1 MNWETVE
8 SSQINEVG
16 YDLASE
22 TLGIRFKA
30 TSRGPASEYHYA
42 NVPRLLY
49 RAMITAESVGGF
61 FAAEIKKRPD
71 LYPYTKM
78 GDVLP
83 PAPEN
88 PDSALLKIDK
98 MTPEQIFA
106 PGTMDP
112 ILEAIRT
119 EVTRQAAKLDI
130 STEQNRKAIGSLAF
144 KVTKSKT
151 FIEGQRKSLVAA
163 EKKRLAAIDSEGRR
177 IWDILEGIAAEVRKP
192 LTDREQ
198 IDKDRIAGHEAKLLV
213 LLEAAKVPFGC
224 TVAELKDVIA
234 RVELVDP
241 ATFEEFA
248 SLAAGHKANAL
259 KELNAALKVSEEVE
273 RQKAE
278 NERLRSE
285 ASERETQERA
295 ISAARIAREQAELD
309 AEAERQRL
317 MSEKQQAEDRAAAA
331 ERRALQAVEEERAR
345 AAEAKAAQEAE
356 TAKREAN
363 KKHVAKVER
372 EVAIALVNL
381 CSLTDA
387 QAEVVIG
394 TIRQS
399 LIPHVTIAY

>member
-1 MNWETVE
+1 MNWETVD

-16 YDLASE
+16 YDAASK
-22 TLGIRFKA
+22 TLGIRFKPGR
-30 TSRGPASEYHYA
+30 TSPASEYRYA
-42 NVPRLLY
+42 NVPPMVH
-49 RAMITAESVGGF
+49 RAMITAESVGSY

-130 STEQNRKAIGSLAF
+130 STEQNRKALGSLAF

-192 LTDREQ
+192 LTDWEQ
-198 IDKDRIAGHEAKLLV
+198 IDKDRMYRHEATLAS
-213 LLEAAKVPFGC
+213 LLEAAKIPFGSD
-224 TVAELKDVIA
+224 AAHLKSMIA
-234 RVELVDP
+234 HVEGIDP
-241 ATFEEFA
+241 TTCEEYA

-285 ASERETQERA
+285 ASEREQREVA
-295 ISAARIAREQAELD
+295 ISAARIAREQAERD

-317 MSEKQQAEDRAAAA
+317 MAEKQQAEDRAAAA

-363 KKHVAKVER
+363 KKHVAKIQR
-372 EVAIALVNL
+372 GIGSG
-381 CSLTDA
+381 CSCRS
-387 QAEVVIG
+387 V
-394 TIRQS
+394 
-399 LIPHVTIAY
+399 

>member
-1 MNWETVE
+1 
-8 SSQINEVG
+8 
-16 YDLASE
+16 
-22 TLGIRFKA
+22 
-30 TSRGPASEYHYA
+30 
-42 NVPRLLY
+42 
-49 RAMITAESVGGF
+49 
-61 FAAEIKKRPD
+61 
-71 LYPYTKM
+71 
-78 GDVLP
+78 
-83 PAPEN
+83 
-88 PDSALLKIDK
+88 

-130 STEQNRKAIGSLAF
+130 STEQNRKALGSLAF

-192 LTDREQ
+192 LTDWEQ
-198 IDKDRIAGHEAKLLV
+198 IDKDRIASHESLIMKLQEWAKPV
-213 LLEAAKVPFGC
+213 FGATAADIRSSIHAIESLDTDKC
-224 TVAELKDVIA
+224 
-234 RVELVDP
+234 
-241 ATFEEFA
+241 EEFA

-259 KELNAALKVSEEVE
+259 KELNAALNVSKEIE

-295 ISAARIAREQAELD
+295 ISAARIAREQAERD

-317 MSEKQQAEDRAAAA
+317 MAEKQQAEDRAAAA

-345 AAEAKAAQEAE
+345 AAEAKAEEEAK
-356 TAKREAN
+356 AARREMN
-363 KKHVAKVER
+363 KKHVAKINAEAAAGMVADGLDEEAARLVVE
-372 EVAIALVNL
+372 AIA
-381 CSLTDA
+381 A
-387 QAEVVIG
+387 G
-394 TIRQS
+394 K
-399 LIPHVTIAY
+399 IPHVSIQY

>member
-16 YDLASE
+16 YDLASK

-42 NVPRLLY
+42 GVPPMVH
-49 RAMITAESVGGF
+49 RAMITAESVGGY

-71 LYPYTKM
+71 LYPYTRM

-88 PDSALLKIDK
+88 PDSALLVIDK

-192 LTDREQ
+192 LTDWEQ
-198 IDKDRIAGHEAKLLV
+198 IDKDRVARHEAVIMALLDD
-213 LLEAAKVPFGC
+213 AKVPFGASAQEISA
-224 TVAELKDVIA
+224 TIERVTRLDTSDMQEFEQLAE
-234 RVELVDP
+234 
-241 ATFEEFA
+241 
-248 SLAAGHKANAL
+248 GHKKNTLKAL
-259 KELNAALKVSEEVE
+259 GEAFRMAADAED
-273 RQKAE
+273 QKAE
-278 NERLRSE
+278 NERLRAE

-295 ISAARIAREQAELD
+295 ISAARIAREQAERD

-317 MSEKQQAEDRAAAA
+317 MADKLQAEDRATAA

-345 AAEAKAAQEAE
+345 AAEAKAELAAE
-356 TAKREAN
+356 VAKREAN
-363 KKHVAKVER
+363 KKHVAKIHAEIANVLCNWVSADAMDEAIN
-372 EVAIALVNL
+372 AIAQGLV
-381 CSLTDA
+381 
-387 QAEVVIG
+387 
-394 TIRQS
+394 
-399 LIPHVTIAY
+399 PHVSIQY

>member
-1 MNWETVE
+1 MRVHGCCMRQGIHPQLDTARLAP
-8 SSQINEVG
+8 SIGASQEPRQRRCNRELGTCRQLADKRSGLRI
-16 YDLASE
+16 LASK

-30 TSRGPASEYHYA
+30 PQRAAPASEYHYA
-42 NVPRLLY
+42 SVPPMVH
-49 RAMITAESVGGF
+49 RAMITAESVGSY
-61 FAAEIKKRPD
+61 FATEIKKRPD

-192 LTDREQ
+192 LTDWEQ
-198 IDKDRIAGHEAKLLV
+198 IDKDRIIVMRRLWHRYSKLPRFPL
-213 LLEAAKVPFGC
+213 G
-224 TVAELKDVIA
+224 
-234 RVELVDP
+234 
-241 ATFEEFA
+241 
-248 SLAAGHKANAL
+248 
-259 KELNAALKVSEEVE
+259 
-273 RQKAE
+273 QM
-278 NERLRSE
+278 RL
-285 ASERETQERA
+285 T
-295 ISAARIAREQAELD
+295 
-309 AEAERQRL
+309 
-317 MSEKQQAEDRAAAA
+317 
-331 ERRALQAVEEERAR
+331 
-345 AAEAKAAQEAE
+345 
-356 TAKREAN
+356 
-363 KKHVAKVER
+363 
-372 EVAIALVNL
+372 
-381 CSLTDA
+381 
-387 QAEVVIG
+387 
-394 TIRQS
+394 
-399 LIPHVTIAY
+399 

>member
-1 MNWETVE
+1 MV
-8 SSQINEVG
+8 
-16 YDLASE
+16 
-22 TLGIRFKA
+22 
-30 TSRGPASEYHYA
+30 H
-42 NVPRLLY
+42 
-49 RAMITAESVGGF
+49 RAMITAESVGGY
-61 FAAEIKKRPD
+61 FATEIKKRPD

-192 LTDREQ
+192 LTDWEQ
-198 IDKDRIAGHEAKLLV
+198 IDKDRITRHEETLAF
-213 LLEAAKVPFGC
+213 LLERAKVPFGAN
-224 TVAELKDVIA
+224 VADLKAIIA
-234 RVELVDP
+234 GVEAIDP
-241 ATFEEFA
+241 ATCEEFA
-248 SLAAGHKANAL
+248 SLAAGHKASAL
-259 KELNAALKVSEEVE
+259 KELNAALKVSEEGE

-295 ISAARIAREQAELD
+295 ISAARFAREQAERD

-317 MSEKQQAEDRAAAA
+317 MAEKQQAEDRAAAA

-345 AAEAKAAQEAE
+345 AAEAKAAAEAE

-363 KKHVAKVER
+363 KKHVAKIHAEIANVLCNWVSADVMDEAIQ
-372 EVAIALVNL
+372 AIAQGLV
-381 CSLTDA
+381 
-387 QAEVVIG
+387 
-394 TIRQS
+394 
-399 LIPHVTIAY
+399 PHVSIQY

>member
-1 MNWETVE
+1 MNWETVD

-16 YDLASE
+16 YDAASK
-22 TLGIRFKA
+22 TLGIRFKPGR
-30 TSRGPASEYHYA
+30 TSPASEYHYA
-42 NVPRLLY
+42 NVPPMVH
-49 RAMITAESVGGF
+49 RAMITAESVGSY

-130 STEQNRKAIGSLAF
+130 STEQNRKALGSLAF

-192 LTDREQ
+192 LTDWEQ
-198 IDKDRIAGHEAKLLV
+198 IDKDR
-213 LLEAAKVPFGC
+213 
-224 TVAELKDVIA
+224 VA
-234 RVELVDP
+234 
-241 ATFEEFA
+241 
-248 SLAAGHKANAL
+248 
-259 KELNAALKVSEEVE
+259 
-273 RQKAE
+273 
-278 NERLRSE
+278 
-285 ASERETQERA
+285 
-295 ISAARIAREQAELD
+295 
-309 AEAERQRL
+309 
-317 MSEKQQAEDRAAAA
+317 
-331 ERRALQAVEEERAR
+331 
-345 AAEAKAAQEAE
+345 
-356 TAKREAN
+356 
-363 KKHVAKVER
+363 
-372 EVAIALVNL
+372 
-381 CSLTDA
+381 
-387 QAEVVIG
+387 
-394 TIRQS
+394 
-399 LIPHVTIAY
+399 

>member
-1 MNWETVE
+1 MNWESVD

-16 YDLASE
+16 YDLASK

-30 TSRGPASEYHYA
+30 TAKSGPSEYHYA
-42 NVPRLLY
+42 SVPPMVH
-49 RAMITAESVGGF
+49 RAMITAESVGGY

-130 STEQNRKAIGSLAF
+130 STEQNRKALGSLAF

-192 LTDREQ
+192 LTDWEQ
-198 IDKDRIAGHEAKLLV
+198 IDKDRVASHESLIMKLL
-213 LLEAAKVPFGC
+213 ECGQASFRSHRC
-224 TVAELKDVIA
+224 RHTVYPSHAIECIDTDNMR
-234 RVELVDP
+234 RVR
-241 ATFEEFA
+241 FA
-248 SLAAGHKANAL
+248 CRWTQGQCSQGT
-259 KELNAALKVSEEVE
+259 ECCPQGI
-273 RQKAE
+273 R
-278 NERLRSE
+278 RSGTPE
-285 ASERETQERA
+285 GRERA
-295 ISAARIAREQAELD
+295 PEIRS
-309 AEAERQRL
+309 QRTG
-317 MSEKQQAEDRAAAA
+317 
-331 ERRALQAVEEERAR
+331 
-345 AAEAKAAQEAE
+345 
-356 TAKREAN
+356 TAGSG
-363 KKHVAKVER
+363 H
-372 EVAIALVNL
+372 L
-381 CSLTDA
+381 CGQDC
-387 QAEVVIG
+387 
-394 TIRQS
+394 
-399 LIPHVTIAY
+399 P

>member
-1 MNWETVE
+1 MNWETVD

-16 YDLASE
+16 YDAASK

-30 TSRGPASEYHYA
+30 TAEDLRTSEYHYS
-42 NVPRLLY
+42 NVPPMVH
-49 RAMITAESVGGF
+49 RAMITAESVGSY

-130 STEQNRKAIGSLAF
+130 STEQNRKALGSLAF

-192 LTDREQ
+192 LTDWEQ
-198 IDKDRIAGHEAKLLV
+198 IDKDRMYRHEATLAS
-213 LLEAAKVPFGC
+213 LLEAAKIPFGSD
-224 TVAELKDVIA
+224 AAHLKSMIA
-234 RVELVDP
+234 HVEGIDP
-241 ATFEEFA
+241 TTCEEFA

-285 ASERETQERA
+285 ASEREQREVA
-295 ISAARIAREQAELD
+295 ISAARIAREQAERD

-317 MSEKQQAEDRAAAA
+317 MAEKQQAEDRAAAA
-331 ERRALQAVEEERAR
+331 ERRAF
-345 AAEAKAAQEAE
+345 
-356 TAKREAN
+356 
-363 KKHVAKVER
+363 
-372 EVAIALVNL
+372 
-381 CSLTDA
+381 
-387 QAEVVIG
+387 
-394 TIRQS
+394 RQS
-399 LIPHVTIAY
+399 KRNAPEQPKPRQHRKPRQPSVKPIRSTWRRSTEKSRAWRSC